1 MAQSLSYNNV
11 STRESLLNLISNL
24 SPTENQ
30 LSTGLQKSSAVIASV
45 HQWLVDV
52 YDAVT
57 NTSADKK
64 FNEGDDFGAGDVVN
78 PTRKTNY
85 TQIIRQDWKVSG
97 TEMATTHAGMTN
109 PKAYH
114 MAKSMVNWKNKL
126 EWSLMHGVA
135 AAGNASTAREM
146 GGIFD
151 QVSTNKVAN
160 AATALTET
168 LFNDYLGNV
177 WTSSS
182 SSTGGADAAYVG
194 AKLKRVISAFTAGN
208 VRNIDSKDKRLVNSV
223 DIYESDFGVIKVFKH
238 RFINSVLVAGSTGNL
253 ALLTESTWAIASLRE
268 PNNYDAPKGGDYEKG
283 AIIGEITLEG
293 RYEAANAVAKGFTNG

>member
-1 MAQSLSYNNV
+1 MAQSLTYNNV
-11 STRESLLNLISNL
+11 AVKEDLLNLITNL

-30 LSTGLQKSSAVIASV
+30 LSTGLQKSKANSPV

-57 NTSADKK
+57 NTSTDKK
-64 FNEGDDFGAGDVVN
+64 ALEGDDFGAGDVVN

-97 TEMATTHAGMTN
+97 TEQATAHAGMQS

-114 MAKSMVNWKNKL
+114 MAKAMVNWKNKL
-126 EWSLMHGVA
+126 EWSLLNGVA

-151 QVSTNKVAN
+151 QVSTNKIAN
-160 AATALTET
+160 LTANVTET
-168 LFNDYLGNV
+168 LFNTYLGNV
-177 WTSSS
+177 WASSQT
-182 SSTGGADAAYVG
+182 STGGADAAYVG
-194 AKLKRVISAFTAGN
+194 ATGKRVISGFTAGN
-208 VRNIDSKDKRLVNSV
+208 VRNIDAKDKRLVNAV
-223 DIYESDFGVIKVFKH
+223 DVYESDFGVIKIFKH
-238 RFINSVLVAGSTGNL
+238 RFINSVLAAANTGNL
-253 ALLTESTWAIASLRE
+253 ALLTESTWAIAFLRE

-283 AIIGEITLEG
+283 AIIGEGTLEG
-293 RYEAANAVAKGFTNG
+293 RYEAANMVVKGITNF

>member
-1 MAQSLSYNNV
+1 MAASLSYNNPAV
-11 STRESLLNLISNL
+11 RESLLELIQNL

-30 LSTGLQKSSAVIASV
+30 LSTGLQKSKATATV

-52 YDAVT
+52 YDTVT
-57 NTSADKK
+57 TSSTDKK
-64 FNEGDDFGAGDVVN
+64 VVEGADFGAGDVVN

-97 TEMATTHAGMTN
+97 SEQATTHAGMAN

-126 EWSLMHGVA
+126 EWSVLNGVA
-135 AAGNASTAREM
+135 AAGDAATAREM

-151 QVSTNKVAN
+151 QVTTNKVAN
-160 AATALTET
+160 AATNLTET

-177 WTSSS
+177 WDTSS

-194 AKLKRVISAFTAGN
+194 ATLKRVISSFTAGN
-208 VRNIDSKDKRLVNSV
+208 TRNVEAKDKRLVNSV
-223 DIYESDFGVIKVFKH
+223 DVYESDFGVIKVFKH
-238 RFINSVLVAGSTGNL
+238 RYINHILAAGSTHNI

-283 AIIGEITLEG
+283 AIIGEMTLEG
-293 RYEAANAVAKGFTNG
+293 RYQPANFVGKGFTNS